1 MKLLIIG
8 ALPKNEQEKEIYN
21 ILIGASKEKEIIGTP
36 IDTLNFNGNDAERYK
51 RAFDLI
57 EKANVIIAEASY
69 PSTGQGMELNE
80 AIRLNK
86 KIIVIA
92 KKDSKVSGLILG
104 CPSIKD
110 IIYYDS
116 LDDLK
121 EKIKEIL
128 WILILEKKNYL

>member
-128 WILILEKKNYL
+128 